1 MGGNF
6 SNLENKPAER
16 PKTIGNPDT
25 TIAGGYISERVGA
38 FGQSH
43 SRTVASPPKA
53 LNKGL
58 QISQAVQQAPQAA
71 TQQAQPQ
78 AQQPQ
83 APPQAA
89 PQPQVQ
95 QAGVPQQVQQPLV
108 DSFLSALSQRQID
121 PGDVRHWSDLKDQ
134 DPSLGAALPIGIQD
148 ALSQL
153 EDNLDLLITAGSQ
166 LVDPNLLLLAVDR
179 SFVLLVVVREFIGEN
194 LENSPVFFEMAS
206 VDVETIYKVLW
217 WARELMKELAGL
229 GRLGASALGPISL
242 RLVPLWV
249 KVKELGVIVEGV
261 LGIEAPAPQGQVIQ
275 QAVVQ
280 QTQYTQPQQ
289 PQQSQPEQSQP
300 QQAPQAPRTPQGQ
313 PKESMQQI
321 MQQLDIALNPSQ
333 APTMNTG
340 ITLSGEKTLPPLKP
354 FPIGQ

>member
-53 LNKGL
+53 LNNGL

-71 TQQAQPQ
+71 SQQAQPQ
-78 AQQPQ
+78 AQQPQAPPQ

-95 QAGVPQQVQQPLV
+95 QAGVPPQVQQPLV

-121 PGDVRHWSDLKDQ
+121 PGDVRHWSDLKGQ

-242 RLVPLWV
+242 RLVSLWI

-289 PQQSQPEQSQP
+289 PQRAQP
-300 QQAPQAPRTPQGQ
+300 QQTPQAQRAPQEQS
-313 PKESMQQI
+313 KESMAQI